1 MSFYLA
7 VWNSPAA
14 ISDNEAAARYAALNA
29 EKSVEP
35 GFDPHVYAFYCRLTA
50 LYPEVEMVPEDELGA
65 CPWACSIDMPGSHV
79 IMEIQVERS
88 QEIVPQ
94 VMSLAEKHQLV
105 CFDPQAGKV
114 HLPPTLKLTKA
125 SAADGS
131 AGAAAPPPGPTS
143 DERIAAS
150 PEPVE
155 G

>member
-1 MSFYLA
+1 MSFYLG
-7 VWNSPAA
+7 VWNTLTAL
-14 ISDNEAAARYAALNA
+14 SDDEAARQYVALSDETSA
-29 EKSVEP
+29 QSK
-35 GFDPHVYAFYCRLTA
+35 FDSQVYAFYCRLTA

-114 HLPPTLKLTKA
+114 RLPPTLKLTKA